1 MRTRELIEG
10 DAELWRAA
18 THHSFLD
25 GVRDGTLDP
34 EAFAR
39 WLVQDY
45 HFALALTRAEGRY
58 LANAPRADLEILVQ
72 GVQAMVAELAWFERK
87 ADERGLDLA
96 APLHPTARAYADY
109 LQASTYEPYPTQLTV
124 LWALERAY
132 LEAWRTALPGAP
144 AYREFVEH
152 WTNEAYA
159 YWVESLEAAANR
171 VLAQGGERE
180 REAFRWIARYEWDFW
195 QMAYAGGSG

>member
-1 MRTRELIEG
+1 MKTRDLIAG

-18 THHSFLD
+18 THHPFLD
-25 GVRDGTLDP
+25 GVRDGTLDTA
-34 EAFAR
+34 AFSR

-45 HFALALTRAEGRY
+45 HFALALTRAEARY
-58 LANAPRADLEILVQ
+58 LANAPHEDFEVLLQ
-72 GVQAMVAELAWFERK
+72 GVEAMVAELAWFERK
-87 ADERGLDLA
+87 AGERSLDLTA
-96 APLHPTARAYADY
+96 AVHPAARAYVDY
-109 LQASTYEPYPTQLTV
+109 LLAITYAPYAVQLTA

-159 YWVESLEAAANR
+159 AWVDRLEAAANR
-171 VLAQGGERE
+171 VLALGGDRE
-180 REAFRWIARYEWDFW
+180 RNAFRWIARYERDFW
-195 QMAYAGGSG
+195 QMAFSGDDV